1 LTWRP
6 TTSPVAVCLL
16 EREADWTVLPVA
28 VFPVGNYLPG
38 GGAVRHCA
46 RLAGLAGCHV
56 VEDVL
61 HGAAV
66 GERAL
71 AHLLSLRLLLLLFSI
86 SPLTLVRVQQE
97 DQLLLDQLP
106 LFWVC

>member
-1 LTWRP
+1 M
-6 TTSPVAVCLL
+6 
-16 EREADWTVLPVA
+16 
-28 VFPVGNYLPG
+28 
-38 GGAVRHCA
+38 RHCA
-46 RLAGLAGCHV
+46 RLAGLAGSHV

-66 GERAL
+66 GEGAL

-86 SPLTLVRVQQE
+86 SPLTLVGVQQKY
-97 DQLLLDQLP
+97 QLLLDQLP

>member
-1 LTWRP
+1 MTRR
-6 TTSPVAVCLL
+6 TTTPPVAVCLL

-46 RLAGLAGCHV
+46 RLAGLAGSHV

-66 GERAL
+66 GEGAL
-71 AHLLSLRLLLLLFSI
+71 AHLLSLRLLLLLFSV
-86 SPLTLVRVQQE
+86 SPLTLVGVQQKN
-97 DQLLLDQLP
+97 QLLLDQLP
-106 LFWVC
+106 LLWIC

>member
-1 LTWRP
+1 MTWRP

-28 VFPVGNYLPG
+28 VLPVGNYLPG
-38 GGAVRHCA
+38 GGAVRHCT
-46 RLAGLAGCHV
+46 RLASLAGSHV

-66 GERAL
+66 GDGAPS
-71 AHLLSLRLLLLLFSI
+71 LSLRLLLFSI
-86 SPLTLVRVQQE
+86 SSLTLVRVQ
-97 DQLLLDQLP
+97 
-106 LFWVC
+106 

>member
-1 LTWRP
+1 MRHHARP
-6 TTSPVAVCLL
+6 A
-16 EREADWTVLPVA
+16 E
-28 VFPVGNYLPG
+28 
-38 GGAVRHCA
+38 
-46 RLAGLAGCHV
+46 LAGSHV

-66 GERAL
+66 GEGAL

-86 SPLTLVRVQQE
+86 SPLTLLGVQQKH
-97 DQLLLDQLP
+97 QLLLDQLP

>member
-1 LTWRP
+1 M
-6 TTSPVAVCLL
+6 
-16 EREADWTVLPVA
+16 
-28 VFPVGNYLPG
+28 
-38 GGAVRHCA
+38 
-46 RLAGLAGCHV
+46 

-66 GERAL
+66 REGAL

-86 SPLTLVRVQQE
+86 SPLTLVGVQQKH
-97 DQLLLDQLP
+97 QLLLDQLP